1 MTDMQER
8 KKKEKKKKKISISF
22 RVTRHQKSIKKPYFI
37 YKLGRMDLVAMK
49 EALHLVKDN
58 NMIFNLIQGV
68 EKT

>member
-37 YKLGRMDLVAMK
+37 NKLGRMDLVAMK
-49 EALHLVKDN
+49 EALS
-58 NMIFNLIQGV
+58 FGQGQQYDFQFDSGG
-68 EKT
+68 